1 MTLAYLDTSALTK
14 LYVNEPGQQVMDLIG
29 EAGKVVTSVIAYPE
43 AHTDIRFLTFD
54 PDLAAVARALLSER
68 EMA

>member
-14 LYVNEPGQQVMDLIG
+14 LYVNELGQQVMHLIG
-29 EAGKVVTSVIAYPE
+29 EAGKVVTSVIACPE
-43 AHTDIRFLTFD
+43 AHTDIRFLIFD
-54 PDLAAVARALLSER
+54 PNLAAVARALLSEW